1 MQENN
6 KEIKECRLGV
16 VRIRGD
22 INVHPDIKK
31 TFKLSR
37 LYKKNT
43 CVIFATKKEHLGMLD
58 KIKDYATWGELND
71 ETMHLL
77 LTKRGRLAKKQ
88 PLTDQYMKEK
98 LGISIQEF
106 VAQFMAFKKELSD
119 VPGFKRFF
127 KLCPP
132 VGGFERG
139 GIKKPYSL
147 GGVLG
152 YRKDNINELIK
163 RMI

>member
-1 MQENN
+1 MQEDN
-6 KEIKECRLGV
+6 KGIKECRLGV

-22 INVHPDIKK
+22 INVHPDIKR

-43 CVIFATKKEHLGMLD
+43 CVVLTTKKEHLGMLD
-58 KIKDYATWGELND
+58 RIKDYATWGEINS
-71 ETMHLL
+71 ETAYLL
-77 LTKRGRLAKKQ
+77 LTKRGRLTKKQ
-88 PLTDQYMKEK
+88 PLTDQYLKEK
-98 LGISIQEF
+98 LGINVQEF
-106 VAQFMAFKKELSD
+106 VTQFMAFKKELKD
-119 VPGFKRFF
+119 IPGFKRFF
-127 KLCPP
+127 KLKPP

-152 YRKDNINELIK
+152 YRKNSINELIK